1 MKMARLKMADL
12 FILVGFKSPKY
23 KRGFIIN
30 HLSFIDGFV
39 ILNFR
44 SSPRLITSHEKIP
57 LKGNKLSHQV
67 KFVNPELINAKIV
80 LYIMKVLFIG
90 GTGNIS
96 SACSRLAVENGVELY
111 HMNRGKVKADMPAEV
126 KTFTADIKDKNKV
139 QAALGDLNF
148 DVVVNFIA
156 YTPEDIKQD
165 IEVFS
170 GRTRQYIFISSAS
183 VYQKVGGHPVI
194 TESTPLYNPCW
205 DYSRNKIACEDLLN
219 DEYRKNGFPITIVR
233 PSHTYDTVIPVA
245 IGSWTDYTIIDRM
258 KKGREVIIHGD
269 GTSLWTITHSDDFAM
284 AFIGLLG
291 HQQAIGHAFHIT
303 SDELLNWNQIYEA
316 VAEAAG
322 ADMNAVHIASE
333 FICDVADT
341 IGWEWMRGNLLGDKA
356 VSTIFDN
363 SKIKRFVPGF
373 VAKITFK
380 EGIKKTVQWF
390 EADPSRMVIDEGNNS
405 FIDTVLTAYKGGK

>member
-1 MKMARLKMADL
+1 
-12 FILVGFKSPKY
+12 
-23 KRGFIIN
+23 
-30 HLSFIDGFV
+30 
-39 ILNFR
+39 
-44 SSPRLITSHEKIP
+44 
-57 LKGNKLSHQV
+57 
-67 KFVNPELINAKIV
+67 
-80 LYIMKVLFIG
+80 MKVLFIG

-96 SACSRLAVENGVELY
+96 GACSRQAVENGVELF
-111 HMNRGKVKADMPAEV
+111 HMNRGIVSADIPAEV
-126 KTFTADIKDKNKV
+126 KTITADIKDKKEV
-139 QAALGDLNF
+139 LVALGDLKF

-156 YTPEDIKQD
+156 FTPDDIKQD

-170 GRTRQYIFISSAS
+170 DRTKQYIFISSAS
-183 VYQKVGGHPVI
+183 VYQKVGGHPII
-194 TESTPLYNPCW
+194 TESTPLYNPYW
-205 DYSRNKIACEDLLN
+205 DYSRDKIACEDLLN

-233 PSHTYDTVIPVA
+233 PSLTYDTVIPVA

-258 KKGREVIIHGD
+258 KKGQEVIIHGD
-269 GTSLWTITHSDDFAM
+269 GTSLWTVTHSDDFAR
-284 AFIGLLG
+284 AFVGLLG

-316 VAEAAG
+316 VAEASG
-322 ADMNAVHIASE
+322 ANLNAVHIASD
-333 FICDVADT
+333 FICDVGDT

-363 SKIKRFVPGF
+363 SKIKRYVPGF
-373 VAKITFK
+373 EAKITFK

>member
-1 MKMARLKMADL
+1 
-12 FILVGFKSPKY
+12 
-23 KRGFIIN
+23 
-30 HLSFIDGFV
+30 
-39 ILNFR
+39 
-44 SSPRLITSHEKIP
+44 
-57 LKGNKLSHQV
+57 
-67 KFVNPELINAKIV
+67 
-80 LYIMKVLFIG
+80 MKVLFIG

-96 SACSRLAVENGVELY
+96 SACSRLAVKKGIELF
-111 HMNRGKVKADMPAEV
+111 HLNRGKVKADIPAEV
-126 KTFTADIKDKNKV
+126 KTISADIKDKNKMQV
-139 QAALGDLNF
+139 ALGDLHF

-156 YTPEDIKQD
+156 YTPDDVKQD
-165 IEVFS
+165 IEIFS
-170 GRTRQYIFISSAS
+170 GRTKQYIFISSAS

-194 TESTPLYNPCW
+194 TESTPLYNPYW
-205 DYSRNKIACEDLLN
+205 DYSRDKITCEDLLN

-258 KKGREVIIHGD
+258 KKGQEVIIHGD
-269 GTSLWTITHSDDFAM
+269 GTSLWTVTHSDDFAK
-284 AFIGLLG
+284 AFVGLLG

-322 ADMNAVHIASE
+322 AELNAVHITSD
-333 FICDVADT
+333 FICDVADS

-373 VAKITFK
+373 DAKITFK
-380 EGIKKTVQWF
+380 VGIKKTVQWF
-390 EADPSRMVIDEGNNS
+390 EADPSRMVIDEGNNRL
-405 FIDTVLTAYKGGK
+405 IDTVLKAYRGSK